1 MELRRRDQASDLL
14 SPVASGGETGRAIV
28 IEPWVKT
35 SPRRNVGA
43 QASARTPEAR
53 LEEAVGLARA
63 IDLTIVQAGLV
74 TLSDIRP
81 ATYIGKGKVDEIAG
95 MVKSLSASVVVM
107 DCPISPV
114 QQRNLEK
121 AWSAKVIDRTGLIL
135 EIFGRRARTREG
147 ALLVEL
153 AHLTYQ
159 KSRLVRSW
167 THLERQRGGFGFLGG
182 PGETQIEADRRVI
195 EQRIARIEAE
205 LDKVKRTRK
214 LHRDSRK
221 RVPYPIVA
229 LVGYTNAGKSTLFNR
244 LTAATVLSADMLF
257 ATLDPTLR
265 AVELPRGV
273 KAILSDTVG
282 FISDLPTMLV
292 AAFRATL
299 EEVIEADVIL
309 HVRDVS
315 HGDSEA
321 QLHDVEKVLGELGIA
336 AADRRLIEVWNKID
350 CLDAE
355 ARARVLNLVER
366 RSADRRPVA
375 VSALTGETMS
385 GLLAAIEVRLGES
398 RQTIEVSVDPA
409 DGAGLSWLYRHS
421 EVLARDVHDDGRLTV
436 TVRADAD
443 NAARVRAKFHS

>member
-1 MELRRRDQASDLL
+1 MEVRRRDQASDLL

-28 IEPWVKT
+28 IEPWVKA
-35 SPRRNVGA
+35 SPRRKVA
-43 QASARTPEAR
+43 QASTRTPEAR

-63 IDLTIVQAGLV
+63 IDLTVVQEGLV
-74 TLSDIRP
+74 TLNDIRP

-95 MVKSLSASVVVM
+95 MVKSLSASIVVM

-147 ALLVEL
+147 ALQVEL

-195 EQRIARIEAE
+195 EERIARIEVE

-315 HGDSEA
+315 HEDSEA
-321 QLHDVEKVLGELGIA
+321 QLHDVEKILDELGIA
-336 AADRRLIEVWNKID
+336 ATDKRLIEVWNKID
-350 CLDAE
+350 CLDGE
-355 ARARVLNLVER
+355 ARARVLNLAER
-366 RSADRRPVA
+366 QPSDRRPA
-375 VSALTGETMS
+375 TVSALTGEGMS
-385 GLLAAIEVRLGES
+385 GLLATIEARLGES
-398 RQTIEVSVDPA
+398 RQTIEVSVDA
-409 DGAGLSWLYRHS
+409 TDGAGLSWLYRHS

-443 NAARVRAKFHS
+443 NAARVRAKFNS

>member
-1 MELRRRDQASDLL
+1 MEVRRRDQASDLL

-28 IEPWVKT
+28 IEPWVKA
-35 SPRRNVGA
+35 SPRRKVA
-43 QASARTPEAR
+43 QASTRTPEAR

-63 IDLTIVQAGLV
+63 IDLTVVQEGLV
-74 TLSDIRP
+74 TLNDIRP

-95 MVKSLSASVVVM
+95 MVKSLSASIVVM

-147 ALLVEL
+147 ALQVEL

-195 EQRIARIEAE
+195 EERIARIEAE

-315 HGDSEA
+315 HEDSEA
-321 QLHDVEKVLGELGIA
+321 QLHDVEKILDELGIA
-336 AADRRLIEVWNKID
+336 ATDKRLIEVWNKID
-350 CLDAE
+350 CLDGE
-355 ARARVLNLVER
+355 ARARVLNLAER
-366 RSADRRPVA
+366 QPSDRRPA
-375 VSALTGETMS
+375 TVSALTGEGMS
-385 GLLAAIEVRLGES
+385 GLLTAIEARLGES
-398 RQTIEVSVDPA
+398 RQTIEVSVDA
-409 DGAGLSWLYRHS
+409 TDGAGLSWLYRHS

-443 NAARVRAKFHS
+443 NAARVRAKFNS